1 MPATKRAL
9 VPLAAGFEEIEALT
23 VVDILRRAGVEVVV
37 AGVAPGIVTG
47 RSGISVQPDVG
58 LDDALADPAFDLVA
72 LPGGMPGS
80 TTLRDDPRIVSAL
93 RRTHEGGGWVA
104 AICAAPIA
112 LARAGLLEGRE
123 ATCPPG
129 MSAELPDA
137 ARNEARVVISGRV
150 VTSRAPGTA
159 MEFAFELVRLLAGDA
174 AVAEVNS
181 GVLAA
186 L

>member
-1 MPATKRAL
+1 MSTPKRAL

-23 VVDILRRAGVEVVV
+23 VVDILRRGDVEVVT
-37 AGVAPGIVTG
+37 AGLEPGLVTG
-47 RSGISVQPDVG
+47 RSGISVKPDAA
-58 LDDALADPAFDLVA
+58 LDDALAGPAFDLVA

-80 TTLRDDPRIVSAL
+80 RTLRDDPRIISVL
-93 RRTHEGGGWVA
+93 RRTHASGGWVA

-112 LARAGLLEGRE
+112 LERAGLLAGRE
-123 ATCPPG
+123 ATCHPG
-129 MSAELPDA
+129 MAEELPEPSRDE
-137 ARNEARVVISGRV
+137 RRVVISGRV

-159 MEFAFELVRLLAGDA
+159 MELAFALVRVLCGDA
-174 AVAEVNS
+174 KAAEINT